1 MPARRTVSVFVCKA
15 ARGRRGGHEK
25 RLIVQV
31 DLSSKESAMAI
42 GKKRDAKR
50 TVVVGLLPA
59 DMDLFT
65 VLS

>member
-1 MPARRTVSVFVCKA
+1 
-15 ARGRRGGHEK
+15 
-25 RLIVQV
+25 
-31 DLSSKESAMAI
+31 MAI